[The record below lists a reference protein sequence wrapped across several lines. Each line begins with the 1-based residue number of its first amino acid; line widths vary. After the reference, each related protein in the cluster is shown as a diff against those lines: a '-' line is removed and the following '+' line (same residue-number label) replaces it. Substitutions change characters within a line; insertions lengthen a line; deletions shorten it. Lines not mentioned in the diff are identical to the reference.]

1 VGGELSAAADAR
13 FDPQPHNP
21 AAHRLWRI
29 AVERSKGWAR
39 LR

>member
-1 VGGELSAAADAR
+1 VGAQLNATTDAR
-13 FDPQPHNP
+13 FDPQPHDP
-21 AAHRLWRI
+21 SAHRLWRI